1 MNLNLRL
8 RFVPVNEE
16 KSLVYLMFFES
27 PFFVCLFLYFCVPF
41 QSVGQINNELKN
53 NTIPLSFK
61 KDFFGAKKNS
71 FNFLARKMIVS
82 FFGGTSKDKI
92 DDRDKFIL
100 KRMKVSYDR
109 YEKFLHVVFL

>member
-8 RFVPVNEE
+8 RFGPVNEE

-27 PFFVCLFLYFCVPF
+27 PFFFCCLFLYICVPSK
-41 QSVGQINNELKN
+41 SVGQINSELKN

-82 FFGGTSKDKI
+82 FLGGPQKTK
-92 DDRDKFIL
+92 
-100 KRMKVSYDR
+100 
-109 YEKFLHVVFL
+109 